1 MASTI
6 LCIDDR
12 QESTT
17 IRKQLLETKGYAVL
31 TANDGP
37 CGIALLRKHPIDAI
51 VLDYQMPGMNG
62 DEVAHVIKQEYPTL
76 PIVLLSG
83 VLYENPE
90 RLLYLVDAFVQKGEH
105 PEAFLSAVERVLKGR
120 KKKQPSGQ
128 SSDAAAIASVRDA
141 V

>member
-37 CGIALLRKHPIDAI
+37 SGIALLRKHPIDAI
-51 VLDYQMPGMNG
+51 VLDYQMPRMNG

-90 RLLYLVDAFVQKGEH
+90 RLLYMVDAFVQKGEH